1 VPSLK
6 SNGKSPKSTDGN
18 GSVRGAAIIAAND
31 KQAER
36 ESNEQLPE
44 SFSAKDI
51 NIIRVRTLSGL
62 I

>member
-1 VPSLK
+1 MPSLK
-6 SNGKSPKSTDGN
+6 SNGKSLKSTDGN
-18 GSVRGAAIIAAND
+18 GSVREAAIIAGNE

-36 ESNEQLPE
+36 ESSEQLPE
-44 SFSAKDI
+44 NFSAKDI